1 MQQNIRQDIGSD
13 TASKLIKEFGG
24 YGTTRVYATFLDG
37 VYKNQIDSVKSE
49 SQLDELVT
57 AYTVQLWCVS
67 TSLEDLISKA

>member
-1 MQQNIRQDIGSD
+1 MQNVKQNIGLD
-13 TASKLIKEFGG
+13 TARKLIKEFGG
-24 YGTTRVYATFLDG
+24 YGTTRVYATFLNG
-37 VYKNQIDSVKSE
+37 VYKGQIDSVKAE